1 MPHLVPV
8 IRDLAPSDNMELL
21 TELIHAA
28 YAPHAAKG
36 LRYWGTHQSVK
47 DTAARFASGRG
58 LVAESDGAF
67 LGTITVRPPQ
77 PASEV
82 ALYRDPTTWTICQ
95 FAVAP
100 AFKGLHLGKALHEAA
115 LSHALRNGGKTM
127 ALDTA
132 APAHALIAMYEAW
145 GYKIVG
151 ECDWRPDTNYT
162 SVVMSLAL

>member
-8 IRDLAPSDNMELL
+8 IRDLTPGDNMELL

-36 LRYWGTHQSVK
+36 LRYWGTHQSVQ
-47 DTAARFASGRG
+47 DTAARFASGHG
-58 LVAESDGAF
+58 LVAESNGAY

-77 PASEV
+77 SASEV
-82 ALYRDPTTWTICQ
+82 ALYRDPTTC
-95 FAVAP
+95 
-100 AFKGLHLGKALHEAA
+100 
-115 LSHALRNGGKTM
+115 
-127 ALDTA
+127 DTA

-145 GYKIVG
+145 GYKVVG
-151 ECDWRPDTNYT
+151 ACDWRPDTNYT